1 MTLAALIFD
10 VDGTLAD
17 TEEAHRQAFNAA
29 FVALGVDWHWD
40 APTYRQLLR
49 TTGGKE
55 RLAAH
60 LRSLRLSECET
71 ATLQALIPDLHAEKT
86 RRYTAAVTR
95 GDVALRPGVARLIDE
110 ALDAGTRLA
119 IATTTTAANVDALLT
134 AAFGTAGRQW
144 FGVIACGDE
153 VKAKKPAPDIYRLA
167 LDRLAL
173 PPQSAV
179 ALEDSEDGL
188 RAATAAGLFTV
199 VTPCV
204 WTTGQDFRGAG
215 LLLPHLGSRTQP
227 VPGEPGDVLEDAEW
241 LTFVELERAHR
252 RRAGVAA

>member
-17 TEEAHRQAFNAA
+17 TEEAHRVAFNGAFAA
-29 FVALGVDWHWD
+29 AGLDWHWD
-40 APTYRQLLR
+40 PPTYRQLLR

-55 RLAAH
+55 RVASYVKSLGRPEPEAAALLAM
-60 LRSLRLSECET
+60 
-71 ATLQALIPDLHAEKT
+71 IPALHADKT
-86 RRYTAAVTR
+86 LRYTAAVER
-95 GDVALRPGVARLIDE
+95 GDVALRPGVARLVDE

-134 AAFGTAGRQW
+134 AAFGKSGRQW

-179 ALEDSEDGL
+179 AFEDSEDGL

-204 WTTGQDFRGAG
+204 WTTGHDFRGAG
-215 LLLPHLGSRTQP
+215 LLLPHLGNRAQP
-227 VPGEPGDVLEDAEW
+227 LPGEPGEMLEDAAW
-241 LTFVELERAHR
+241 LSFAELERAHR
-252 RRAGVAA
+252 RRSGAAA

>member
-1 MTLAALIFD
+1 MTLAAIIFD

-17 TEEAHRQAFNAA
+17 TEEAHRIAFNGAFAA
-29 FVALGVDWHWD
+29 AGLDWHWD
-40 APTYRQLLR
+40 TPTYRQLLR

-55 RLAAH
+55 RLAAYVN
-60 LRSLRLSECET
+60 SLGRTGAET
-71 ATLQALIPDLHAEKT
+71 ARLLAMIPDLHAEKT
-86 RRYTAAVTR
+86 LRYTAAVAR
-95 GDVALRPGVARLIDE
+95 GDVALRPGVARLVDE

-119 IATTTTAANVDALLT
+119 IATTTTAANVDALLIS
-134 AAFGTAGRQW
+134 AFGNAGRQW

-167 LDRLAL
+167 LDRLGL

-179 ALEDSEDGL
+179 AFEDSQEGL
-188 RAATAAGLFTV
+188 GAATAAGLFTV

-215 LLLPHLGSRTQP
+215 LVLPHLGSRQQP
-227 VPGEPGDVLEDAEW
+227 VPGEPGEVLEDAGW
-241 LTFVELERAHR
+241 LTFAELERTHR

>member
-1 MTLAALIFD
+1 VTLAALIFD

-17 TEEAHRQAFNAA
+17 TEEAHRVAFNEA
-29 FVALGVDWHWD
+29 FMALGVEWQWD

-55 RLAAH
+55 RLAAY
-60 LRSLRLSECET
+60 LRTLGRSDSET
-71 ATLQALIPDLHAEKT
+71 AALGALIPELHAEKT
-86 RRYTAAVTR
+86 RRYTAAVAR
-95 GDVALRPGVARLIDE
+95 GDVPLRPGVARLIDE

-173 PPQSAV
+173 PPQSVV

-188 RAATAAGLFTV
+188 RAANGAGLFTV

-215 LLLPHLGSRTQP
+215 LLLPNLGSRQQP
-227 VPGEPGDVLEDAEW
+227 LPGEPGDVLQDAGW
-241 LTFVELERAHR
+241 LTFAELERAHR
-252 RRAGVAA
+252 RRSGVAA